1 MMSVPLHREEH
12 EGGCP
17 IKMAVRGPCQRPS
30 SPPHDTVTDD
40 GEVIALVFPD
50 VKDDLRE
57 SARQR
62 DPGDFL
68 APPLFH
74 RMEPGP
80 QRAGP
85 THRLRGGEDQH
96 PAEQAIAF
104 LTDVSRADAAGA
116 SADAW
121 GQADVTGDLLG
132 AREAGDVAQLEVD
145 RLKTGQAYM
154 LDLFRATRP
163 FCWLV
168 KVTCSARPMAM
179 AGFGPCRSSLIAF
192 RLRMSTR
199 FARSRRGMRCSPNR
213 RT

>member
-30 SPPHDTVTDD
+30 SPPHDTVTGD

-85 THRLRGGEDQH
+85 THRGVAPVWWRVNCFREYSPQRLRGG
-96 PAEQAIAF
+96 
-104 LTDVSRADAAGA
+104 
-116 SADAW
+116 
-121 GQADVTGDLLG
+121 
-132 AREAGDVAQLEVD
+132 
-145 RLKTGQAYM
+145 
-154 LDLFRATRP
+154 
-163 FCWLV
+163 
-168 KVTCSARPMAM
+168 
-179 AGFGPCRSSLIAF
+179 
-192 RLRMSTR
+192 
-199 FARSRRGMRCSPNR
+199 
-213 RT
+213 

>member
-1 MMSVPLHREEH
+1 MSVPLHREEH

-30 SPPHDTVTDD
+30 SPPHDTVTGD

-121 GQADVTGDLLG
+121 CQADVTGDLLG
-132 AREAGDVAQLEVD
+132 AREAGDVAQLEDEHD
-145 RLKTGQAYM
+145 RDERADARDRRQPVHAWITAPARAQLAVEAAGLGVEQGQQGAAVLADPTRSIGEGQA
-154 LDLFRATRP
+154 LQ
-163 FCWLV
+163 
-168 KVTCSARPMAM
+168 
-179 AGFGPCRSSLIAF
+179 
-192 RLRMSTR
+192 
-199 FARSRRGMRCSPNR
+199 FAL
-213 RT
+213 